1 MNIKQPRI
9 YLILTLAVLGL
20 AVGWTSGC
28 RKSDKNQTK
37 AEAAHEQYYCPMH
50 PQIVSDKPGDCPIC
64 NMRLVPTEKGTES
77 TMESK
82 DKKILFYRHPMNPQ
96 VTSPVPAKDDMGMDY
111 IPVYEGE
118 EQGNMTVPGQ
128 ADVKIAPSQ
137 QQLIGVEISVIE
149 KRPII
154 ATIQASA
161 RVAYDPNL
169 YSAIVEYQQTLAN
182 LPSSTD
188 IGTSPYQAESERTVR
203 AATLRL
209 RQMGL
214 SESQI
219 EKVRQPGYDPSN
231 LLITKAGEAVWVYAD
246 VYEYEASSVKP
257 GQPVELTGPSLEGR
271 VLKGTVKA
279 VDTVLNPETRTL
291 RARIE
296 VPNSGGVLKPEMYV
310 TAHLKTEQGRFLAV
324 PKSAIM
330 PTGTRQLAFVEKAP
344 GQFEPREVQVG
355 KHGDEYFQVLAG
367 LKEGDRVVTSANF
380 LIDSESKIKAAIK
393 NAGKKAEPSSV
404 EKTSKT
410 HQH

>member
-1 MNIKQPRI
+1 
-9 YLILTLAVLGL
+9 
-20 AVGWTSGC
+20 
-28 RKSDKNQTK
+28 
-37 AEAAHEQYYCPMH
+37 
-50 PQIVSDKPGDCPIC
+50 
-64 NMRLVPTEKGTES
+64 
-77 TMESK
+77 
-82 DKKILFYRHPMNPQ
+82 
-96 VTSPVPAKDDMGMDY
+96 MGMDY
-111 IPVYEGE
+111 IPVYDGE
-118 EQGNMTVPGQ
+118 EEGDMSIPGQ
-128 ADVKIAPSQ
+128 AGVKVGPSQ

-149 KRPII
+149 KKPII

-169 YSAIVEYQQTLAN
+169 YSAIIEYQQTLAN
-182 LPSSTD
+182 LPSSMD
-188 IGTSPYQAESERTVR
+188 NGTSPYRTESERTVR
-203 AATLRL
+203 AAKLRL

-214 SESQI
+214 SEDQI
-219 EKVRQPGYDPSN
+219 EKVSQPDYDPSN

-257 GQPVELTGPSLEGR
+257 GQSVELTGPSLEGR
-271 VLKGTVKA
+271 VLKGSVKA

-355 KHGDEYFQVLAG
+355 KQGDDYFQVLSG

-380 LIDSESKIKAAIK
+380 LIDSESKIKAAIQ
-393 NAGKKAEPSSV
+393 NAGKKTESSPTGEPL
-404 EKTSKT
+404 KT

>member
-1 MNIKQPRI
+1 MNIKHPRRYFLFI
-9 YLILTLAVLGL
+9 CLILIIGL
-20 AVGWTSGC
+20 GWTVGC
-28 RKSDKNQTK
+28 RKSEKNQTN
-37 AEAAHEQYYCPMH
+37 AGSTQQQYFCPMH

-64 NMRLVPTEKGTES
+64 NMRLVPVENEATTEAEVKE
-77 TMESK
+77 
-82 DKKILFYRHPMNPQ
+82 KKIIFYRHPMNPE
-96 VTSPVPAKDDMGMDY
+96 VTSPMPAKDDMGMDY

-118 EQGNMTVPGQ
+118 EGGDMSMSGQ
-128 ADVKIAPSQ
+128 AEVKVPLSQ

-149 KRPII
+149 KKPII

-182 LPSSTD
+182 LPSSTEN
-188 IGTSPYQAESERTVR
+188 GSSPYQKESERTVR
-203 AATLRL
+203 AAKLRL
-209 RQMGL
+209 RQLGL

-219 EKVRQPGYDPSN
+219 EKVSQPDYDPSN
-231 LLITKAGEAVWVYAD
+231 LLITKPGESVWVYAD
-246 VYEYEASSVKP
+246 VYEYEASSVKS
-257 GQPVELTGPSLEGR
+257 GQMVELTGPSLEGR
-271 VLKGTVKA
+271 VLKGTVKS

-296 VPNSGGVLKPEMYV
+296 VPNAGGILKPEMYV

-330 PTGTRQLAFVEKAP
+330 PTGTRHLAFVETGP

-355 KHGDEYFQVLAG
+355 KQGDDYFQVLAG
-367 LKEGDRVVTSANF
+367 LEEGEKVVTAANF
-380 LIDSESKIKAAIK
+380 LIDSESKIKAAIQK
-393 NAGKKAEPSSV
+393 AGKKNTAPST
-404 EKTSKT
+404 EEMSKT